1 MLKKITLCALSA
13 AMICSLGACSK
24 KDPQEEI
31 AAFET
36 FINKEF
42 QESMQNDYL
51 TMHSYFTKPK
61 DIGIDET
68 KAKPEFQIT
77 TDKDTDKIKETL
89 KEKKKAL
96 KEFDYDLLSKKQQE
110 VYTSYKYNLELQ
122 EDALDKDYRY
132 MEQLFTTNNGIHIS
146 MQRNLERLRV
156 ENENDVKL
164 LISLV
169 RSTKSCMEETI
180 SYTKQQ
186 IEENTLILDK
196 EGVLSVCDNIL
207 ENNTFY
213 KTLENKVKAVH
224 LDAKKEK
231 EYLKQLQDAYEK
243 ELIPAYTSLKTFV
256 NGIKDEDNHITG
268 YDTIKKG
275 DDYYEYLFK
284 KNTQDDR
291 SIKDSIELLDS
302 IISDAKD
309 AELLLASKDY
319 DVYADWLDNK
329 IYTEYKTYED
339 VAKAL
344 EKYTLENYPGIE
356 LRPYKIIPATD
367 LKNDLI
373 SSEILPFSVDSEDPI
388 QVLIRSELGTN
399 SPNSLN
405 AYSIIAQT
413 IAPGTLYQTLYNN
426 QTNPSLWM
434 NYCADNSSFRN
445 GYSIYAAENAI
456 NHLQHEEKR
465 AIQLQRKSLPLQSA
479 LLARADIGIHYE
491 GWTYEDFKKNI
502 TSLNLDSETTEKLY
516 KAICTNPGNFL
527 SAGIGYMEIY
537 ELHKEAKDT
546 MNDKYDDKKF
556 IETLLKSGN
565 APFSVIQ
572 ENIEDY
578 IKSPEK

>member
-156 ENENDVKL
+156 ENENDVKS

-243 ELIPAYTSLKTFV
+243 ELIPAYTS
-256 NGIKDEDNHITG
+256 
-268 YDTIKKG
+268 
-275 DDYYEYLFK
+275 
-284 KNTQDDR
+284 
-291 SIKDSIELLDS
+291 
-302 IISDAKD
+302 
-309 AELLLASKDY
+309 
-319 DVYADWLDNK
+319 
-329 IYTEYKTYED
+329 
-339 VAKAL
+339 
-344 EKYTLENYPGIE
+344 
-356 LRPYKIIPATD
+356 
-367 LKNDLI
+367 
-373 SSEILPFSVDSEDPI
+373 
-388 QVLIRSELGTN
+388 
-399 SPNSLN
+399 
-405 AYSIIAQT
+405 
-413 IAPGTLYQTLYNN
+413 
-426 QTNPSLWM
+426 
-434 NYCADNSSFRN
+434 
-445 GYSIYAAENAI
+445 
-456 NHLQHEEKR
+456 
-465 AIQLQRKSLPLQSA
+465 
-479 LLARADIGIHYE
+479 
-491 GWTYEDFKKNI
+491 
-502 TSLNLDSETTEKLY
+502 
-516 KAICTNPGNFL
+516 
-527 SAGIGYMEIY
+527 
-537 ELHKEAKDT
+537 
-546 MNDKYDDKKF
+546 
-556 IETLLKSGN
+556 
-565 APFSVIQ
+565 
-572 ENIEDY
+572 
-578 IKSPEK
+578 

>member
-1 MLKKITLCALSA
+1 MLKKLTLCVLSA
-13 AMICSLGACSK
+13 AMIGSLSACSK

-42 QESMQNDYL
+42 QENMQNDYI

-61 DIGIDET
+61 DIGINET
-68 KAKPEFQIT
+68 KAKAEFQVT
-77 TDKDTDKIKETL
+77 TDKDTEEIKETI

-96 KEFDYDLLSKKQQE
+96 KKFDYDLLSRKQQE

-122 EDALDKDYRY
+122 EDAIDKDYRY
-132 MEQLFTTNNGIHIS
+132 MEQLFTTNNGIHIT
-146 MQRNLERLRV
+146 MQNNLEQFRV
-156 ENENDVKL
+156 SNENDVKS

-169 RSTKSCMEETI
+169 KSTKSCMEEAI

-186 IEENTLILDK
+186 IEENTLIIDK

-207 ENNTFY
+207 EDNRFY
-213 KTLENKVKAVH
+213 KTLENKVKDLH
-224 LDAKKEK
+224 LSEKKEK
-231 EYLKQLQDAYEK
+231 EYLKQLKDAYEK
-243 ELIPAYTSLKTFV
+243 NLIPAYTSLKKFV
-256 NGIKDEDNHITG
+256 NSMKEEDNHITG

-275 DDYYEYLFK
+275 DNYYEYLFK
-284 KNTQDDR
+284 KNTKNDR
-291 SIKDSIELLDS
+291 SIKDSIKLLDS

-356 LRPYKIIPATD
+356 LRSYKITPTTE
-367 LKNDLI
+367 LKNEFA
-373 SSEILPFSVDSEDPI
+373 SSEILPFSVDGEDTI
-388 QVLIRSELGTN
+388 EILIRSELGTN
-399 SPNSLN
+399 APNSLN

-413 IAPGTLYQTLYNN
+413 IAPGVLYQTLYNY

-434 NYCADNSSFRN
+434 NYCANNSSFRD
-445 GYSIYAAENAI
+445 GYSIYAAENAL
-456 NHLQHEEKR
+456 NDLQHEEKR

-491 GWTYEDFKKNI
+491 GWTYEEFKKNV
-502 TSLNLDSETTEKLY
+502 TSMNLDNETTEKLY
-516 KAICTNPGNFL
+516 KTICTNPGSFL
-527 SAGIGYMEIY
+527 SAGIGYMEIH
-537 ELHKEAKDT
+537 ELQKQAKDA
-546 MNDKYDDKKF
+546 MKDKYDNKKF

-572 ENIEDY
+572 ENIDEY
-578 IKSPEK
+578 IKSAEK